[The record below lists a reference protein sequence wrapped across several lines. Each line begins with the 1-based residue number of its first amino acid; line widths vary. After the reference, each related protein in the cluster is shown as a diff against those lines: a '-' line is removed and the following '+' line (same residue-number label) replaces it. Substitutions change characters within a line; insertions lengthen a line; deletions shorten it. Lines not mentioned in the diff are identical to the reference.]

1 MAARIKTSIFET
13 ETLKKK
19 KREEGKIKIVYLNL
33 DIHFAKS
40 NCA

>member
-13 ETLKKK
+13 ETLK